1 MEPPAPI
8 RPAPSLRRRDL
19 LQHAEQQDLR
29 RAAQRRQL
37 LAQQQQYDGID
48 RSDIADDPACSQETD
63 QIAGRQ
69 CSRRHTSSAV
79 FFTETEDPDS
89 SPDEASFHGA
99 PCPPCGP
106 PPMSSRQ
113 PSVRMGRRVPASYD
127 HVSYDGSTASWG
139 DKNGTRRGPDMISG
153 PSGHSGRSNAAASS
167 YDEVTM
173 PPRPPCQPPPALQQ
187 PSVRAGRQ
195 WASRAS
201 TDGATAAGGAE
212 ADVGPQAS
220 QQQQPSL
227 LRMSKDASSSSG
239 GLNPQSSGWV
249 GKAR

>member
-1 MEPPAPI
+1 MEPPVSI

-106 PPMSSRQ
+106 PPMSTRQ
-113 PSVRMGRRVPASYD
+113 PSVRMGRRVQA
-127 HVSYDGSTASWG
+127 SYDGSVAQSTWDG
-139 DKNGTRRGPDMISG
+139 KIGTRRSPEINSIGPGSYR
-153 PSGHSGRSNAAASS
+153 RSSTTASS

-173 PPRPPCQPPPALQQ
+173 LPPRPPCQPPPILQQ

-195 WASRAS
+195 LASRVS
-201 TDGATAAGGAE
+201 NDGATAAGGAE
-212 ADVGPQAS
+212 ADVGS
-220 QQQQPSL
+220 QVQQQPSL
-227 LRMSKDASSSSG
+227 LRMSKDASSSSRD
-239 GLNPQSSGWV
+239 LNPQSSGWV